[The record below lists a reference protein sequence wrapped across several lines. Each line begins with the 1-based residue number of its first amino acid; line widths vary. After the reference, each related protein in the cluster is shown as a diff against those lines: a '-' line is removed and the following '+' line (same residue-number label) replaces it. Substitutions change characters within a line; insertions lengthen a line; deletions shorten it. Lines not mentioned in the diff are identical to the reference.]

1 MPPERVEIT
10 KEWLKKCANDL
21 MSAKRLLEGDPPL
34 TDSAVFFTQQLAEKA
49 LKAFLTWNS
58 VKFGK
63 IHDLRKLGSQAIQLD
78 STLEDVI
85 RKAIRLAPFAVIFRY
100 PGEDD
105 PPSLEEAREALLL
118 ATNVYQE
125 ILKRLPKETH
135 A

>member
-1 MPPERVEIT
+1 MPPERAEVT

-49 LKAFLTWNS
+49 LKAFLTWHS

-63 IHDLRKLGSQAIQLD
+63 IHDLRKLGSQALQLD
-78 STLEDVI
+78 ATLLDVI
-85 RKAIRLAPFAVIFRY
+85 RKSIRLAPFAVIFRY

-105 PPSLEEAREALLL
+105 PPSFGEAKESLSL
-118 ATNVYQE
+118 AMDVYDE

-135 A
+135 P

>member
-10 KEWLKKCANDL
+10 KEWIKKCENDL
-21 MSAKRLLEGDPPL
+21 MSAKRLLDGDQPL

-85 RKAIRLAPFAVIFRY
+85 RKAIKLAPFAVIFRY

-105 PPSLEEAREALLL
+105 PPSFEEAKESLLL
-118 ATNVYQE
+118 ATDLYQE
-125 ILKRLPKETH
+125 ILMRLPKETH